1 MTADS
6 TIPSILNHMQE
17 AGNLSIL
24 FDVGGVA
31 GGALAGSLS
40 DKFGAAASVSAAF
53 VFASLPAMFLYRAF
67 GHISLGWNV
76 FLMATAG
83 CFVNGPYAL
92 ITTAVSADLGNHSSV
107 AGAPPRVDPYSRCPW
122 QTKAALGQKLVCK
135 LDCAG
140 VCFLALKTRPK
151 HLWIANMRRHKA
163 RLEGCPLHGRR
174 QQRAFD
180 LLCRQ

>member
-1 MTADS
+1 
-6 TIPSILNHMQE
+6 MQE

-107 AGAPPRVDPYSRCPW
+107 AGAPPCMSPPGDVRGDWKLPW
-122 QTKAALGQKLVCK
+122 VKERST
-135 LDCAG
+135 
-140 VCFLALKTRPK
+140 P
-151 HLWIANMRRHKA
+151 
-163 RLEGCPLHGRR
+163 
-174 QQRAFD
+174 
-180 LLCRQ
+180 

>member
-1 MTADS
+1 
-6 TIPSILNHMQE
+6 MQE

-40 DKFGAAASVSAAF
+40 DKFGASASVSSAF

-107 AGAPPRVDPYSRCPW
+107 AGAPPCMLPTCDVAGGCRLPW
-122 QTKAALGQKLVCK
+122 PVMCK
-135 LDCAG
+135 LHTRQWSYMLP
-140 VCFLALKTRPK
+140 CF
-151 HLWIANMRRHKA
+151 
-163 RLEGCPLHGRR
+163 
-174 QQRAFD
+174 
-180 LLCRQ
+180 